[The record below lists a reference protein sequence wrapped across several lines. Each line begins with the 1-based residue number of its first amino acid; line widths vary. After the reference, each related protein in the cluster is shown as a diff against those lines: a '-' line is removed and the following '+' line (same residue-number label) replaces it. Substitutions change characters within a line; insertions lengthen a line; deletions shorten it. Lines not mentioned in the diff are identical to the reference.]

1 MTKGILEESIV
12 TVLTGTAT
20 NYPLSLFFL
29 WFLID
34 KLGMQSVFWI
44 ATYSTLAMTIA
55 AFIRV
60 YCIRSYYDKRS
71 KELL

>member
-12 TVLTGTAT
+12 TVLTGTAV

-34 KLGMQSVFWI
+34 KLEMQSVFWI
-44 ATYSTLAMTIA
+44 ATCSTLAMTIA

-60 YCIRSYYDKRS
+60 YWIRSYYERRNSTK
-71 KELL
+71 